1 MKRKIQLL
9 VATLGIIACASSAQ
23 AFYVL
28 EAGNA
33 GGPAQQDIC
42 LQPGVVGGEYIRDSA
57 PLVGYGNGIPLR
69 TALQMIFP
77 KNWRGIVSPV
87 VENAKVSWESGSPWI
102 ATVNHIAQQ
111 NNLCVKVR
119 PSDQVLLI
127 EQFVAP
133 AIQASAPAP
142 VQQVAPAPMAPVPV
156 AEPVAAPV
164 QQVAA
169 PVAPSVPT
177 QVAPAYPI
185 PAPGQPATPREPAL
199 TIEELPSTP
208 TVPVPAA
215 SAPVVQEEQAMQQAL
230 GEIERSMDF
239 TLNEGAQIHEELER
253 WCQAAGWT
261 LFWRPSLSWKVLKT
275 TRIPEKDVVSAVQR
289 VIETLR
295 HEKKPVRME
304 VYRGNNVI
312 EIISTGVA
320 IK

>member
-1 MKRKIQLL
+1 MKRKIQLM
-9 VATLGIIACASSAQ
+9 VAVLGLIACASSAH

-28 EAGNA
+28 EANNA
-33 GGPAQQDIC
+33 GGPAQQDVC
-42 LQPGVVGGEYIRDSA
+42 LQPGVVGGEVIRDNA
-57 PLVGYGNGIPLR
+57 PLVGYGKGIPLR

-77 KNWRGIVSPV
+77 KNWRGIISPV
-87 VENAKVSWESGSPWI
+87 VENTKVSWDSGSPWI

-119 PSDQVLLI
+119 PSDQVLLV

-133 AIQASAPAP
+133 AVSAPVVA
-142 VQQVAPAPMAPVPV
+142 APAAPQPV
-156 AEPVAAPV
+156 AQAPIAVAAPSPQIVAAPTVPTPVAAP
-164 QQVAA
+164 AA
-169 PVAPSVPT
+169 GGYSF
-177 QVAPAYPI
+177 
-185 PAPGQPATPREPAL
+185 PAPGQPVAQPEPAL
-199 TIEELPSTP
+199 PMETLPAP
-208 TVPVPAA
+208 T
-215 SAPVVQEEQAMQQAL
+215 APVDAPIVPSVQEEQAMQQAL
-230 GEIERSMDF
+230 GEVERSIDF

-261 LFWRPSLSWKVLKT
+261 LFWRPSLSWKVIKT

-304 VYRGNNVI
+304 VYRGNSVI

>member
-1 MKRKIQLL
+1 MKRKVQLL
-9 VATLGIIACASSAQ
+9 VLLLGLVACATSAQ

-28 EAGNA
+28 EPSNA
-33 GGPAQQDIC
+33 AGPASQDIC
-42 LQPGVVGGEYIRDSA
+42 LQPGVVGGEVIRDNA

-77 KNWRGIVSPV
+77 KNWKGIISPV
-87 VENAKVSWESGSPWI
+87 IEGTKVSWESGSPWI

-119 PSDQVLLI
+119 PHEQVLLI
-127 EQFVAP
+127 ERFVAP
-133 AIQASAPAP
+133 AASQPAATVQAAAPAQ
-142 VQQVAPAPMAPVPV
+142 VVAPPVTPEPPLPM
-156 AEPVAAPV
+156 EEMS
-164 QQVAA
+164 AA
-169 PVAPSVPT
+169 PVAP
-177 QVAPAYPI
+177 VAPV
-185 PAPGQPATPREPAL
+185 Q
-199 TIEELPSTP
+199 
-208 TVPVPAA
+208 
-215 SAPVVQEEQAMQQAL
+215 SAPSIHEAPAMKQAL
-230 GEIERSMDF
+230 GEIKQSMAF

-253 WCQAAGWT
+253 WCQASGWT
-261 LFWRPSLSWKVLKT
+261 LFWRPSTSWRVIKT
-275 TRIPEKDVVSAVQR
+275 TRIQEADVVLAVQR

>member
-9 VATLGIIACASSAQ
+9 VATLGLIACASSAH

-28 EAGNA
+28 EANNA
-33 GGPAQQDIC
+33 GGPAQQDVC
-42 LQPGVVGGEYIRDSA
+42 LQPGVVGGEYIRDTA
-57 PLVGYGNGIPLR
+57 PIVGYGNGIPLR

-87 VENAKVSWESGSPWI
+87 VENTKVSWESGSPWI
-102 ATVNHIAQQ
+102 ATVNHIARQ

-119 PSDQVLLI
+119 PSDQVLLV

-133 AIQASAPAP
+133 AVQTPAPAPEQAVAPAP
-142 VQQVAPAPMAPVPV
+142 VAPV
-156 AEPVAAPV
+156 PVAAPV
-164 QQVAA
+164 QQIAPPVAPAA
-169 PVAPSVPT
+169 PV

-185 PAPGQPATPREPAL
+185 PAPGQPAAVSQPAL

-208 TVPVPAA
+208 TVPAPAA

-230 GEIERSMDF
+230 GEVERSVEF
-239 TLNEGAQIHEELER
+239 TLNEGTQIHEELER

-261 LFWRPSLSWKVLKT
+261 LFWRPSVSWKVIKT
-275 TRIPEKDVVSAVQR
+275 TSIPEKDVVSAVQR